1 MMMTMTM
8 TLTMTMT
15 MRMRMTMT
23 ICSVHNFIVTGGV
36 LFSLPPTFNL
46 SCNVMI
52 ASHLQPFLAHLLVQM
67 EFLF

>member
-1 MMMTMTM
+1 MRMTMR
-8 TLTMTMT
+8 

-36 LFSLPPTFNL
+36 LFSLSPTFNL

-52 ASHLQPFLAHLLVQM
+52 ASHLQPFLAYLLVQM